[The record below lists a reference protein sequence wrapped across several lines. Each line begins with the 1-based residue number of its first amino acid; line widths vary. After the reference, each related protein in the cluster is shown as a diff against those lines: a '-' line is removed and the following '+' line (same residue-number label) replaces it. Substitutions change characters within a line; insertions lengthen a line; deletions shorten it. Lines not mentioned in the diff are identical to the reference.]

1 MKKLNSKK
9 KNHNQILLA
18 GRKQETKAI
27 HMKPTYQVVMA
38 LVDLGPRRS
47 HNRPRPRVGP
57 ERITFIFQ

>member
-38 LVDLGPRRS
+38 PGRPGP
-47 HNRPRPRVGP
+47 
-57 ERITFIFQ
+57 